1 MMKNSLSGT
10 VSSLGEHSK
19 TICVSLQIRIS
30 EEEWGVPHSFT
41 LFGRQ
46 TVVVAARY
54 THIQLNKTRLAI
66 FCDII
71 KTKNSI
77 LFYVMSSFGL
87 WYSLLHYTATS

>member
-1 MMKNSLSGT
+1 MRHSLTGT

-30 EEEWGVPHSFT
+30 EEEWGVPYSFT
-41 LFGRQ
+41 LFGQRQ
-46 TVVVAARY
+46 SVVVAARY

-77 LFYVMSSFGL
+77 LFCVASSFGL
-87 WYSLLHYTATS
+87 WYSLLLYTATF